1 MGLLAS
7 LFERGDGPAVTLE
20 TAPPEESYIRA
31 ELEGTRSL
39 CGWDSSPDRE
49 WLGLY
54 TCSTPRRVALVRG
67 ETGQFMRGLDRPGEI
82 AVANGGRLAVTDDHD
97 PDADGGTLYVFEP
110 DGTVLLEREYDSNLG
125 DIALSTDGRY
135 AAVATSDSAV
145 ALLDVDTGERL
156 ARAEDTIEF
165 PHLEFDDAH
174 GVPVV
179 ALFETEDDDPVETLA
194 VETT

>member
-1 MGLLAS
+1 MGILDS
-7 LFERGDGPAVTLE
+7 LFGRRDGPAVTLE
-20 TAPPEESYIRA
+20 TAPSEESYIRA
-31 ELEGTRSL
+31 ELEGTSSL

-67 ETGQFMRGLDRPGEI
+67 EEGQFMRGLDKPGEI
-82 AVANGGRLAVTDDHD
+82 AVANGGRLAVTDDHHPETD
-97 PDADGGTLYVFEP
+97 SGTLHVLAHDE
-110 DGTVLLEREYDSNLG
+110 TELLERGYDCNLG

-135 AAVATSDSAV
+135 VAVATADPAV
-145 ALLDVDTGERL
+145 ALFDVDAGERL
-156 ARAEDTIEF
+156 SRTESPVEY
-165 PHLEFDDAH
+165 PSLEFDDAH

-179 ALFETEDDDPVETLA
+179 ALFEDGDDDPVETIP